1 MPRRNLRSLVAGVA
15 PGRAG
20 RAVPTRSREV
30 ARWVAQP
37 RQSAI
42 HRYEMSRLYTSYGNP
57 QMGDLFN
64 DIVGAVVPGWDKRPD
79 WMKKIQIKPDPLK
92 LAQTAAKVVPPKE
105 VGRVVDQASKYGIN
119 LNYQTPAGSVP
130 ITGQMVSSGYQN
142 FPMMASF
149 ANKLSDIPTWVYAVG
164 GVGLVVVVMLAA
176 KK

>member
-1 MPRRNLRSLVAGVA
+1 MNRTKRRNVQ
-15 PGRAG
+15 
-20 RAVPTRSREV
+20 
-30 ARWVAQP
+30 ARHGSVY
-37 RQSAI
+37 
-42 HRYEMSRLYTSYGNP
+42 RYELANLYRSYGNP

-119 LNYQTPAGSVP
+119 LAYQTPAGSVP
-130 ITGQMVSSGYQN
+130 ITGGMVSSGYQN
-142 FPMMASF
+142 FPALASF
-149 ANKLSDIPTWVYAVG
+149 ANKFSDIPTWVYVVG
-164 GVGLVVVVMLAA
+164 GIGAVLVLVTVI